1 MFHDQTDRREN
12 RPLPYHERSSI
23 LNVRESGDRRRADL
37 VRDLMMRCTS
47 PTTGQHGATTRLSRN
62 GTASCSHIA
71 NRGLAL
77 RPALVVSALI
87 PLLAGSVTAAE
98 GAAGGSPTATKTG
111 GLTAFDWVLI
121 GLYAISTIALG
132 WYFGRRQQSRKEY
145 FVGSGQMNPLLI
157 GVSLFATLLSTIS
170 YLSMPGEGAGK
181 GPINMTAM
189 LALPLI
195 YLTVGYVLLPVY
207 MRHKVTSAYEL
218 LEERLGL
225 GIRLLGASMFL
236 LLRLVWMSL
245 LIYLAAKAVT
255 VMLGIDY
262 WVLHYG
268 GEQQL
273 LTGVAQPADQPVDWL
288 IQFHQGEAWIS
299 CVPVIV
305 LFTGFVALIYT
316 TLGGLRAVVI
326 TDLMQTALLF
336 GGALLVIIHVTF
348 DSGGFQWFPTEWQA
362 NWDTQ
367 PLFSWDPRVR
377 ITMVGTIITTFVWYV
392 ATAGG
397 DQTSVQRFMATKDA
411 RAARLALA
419 AQMCVSAL
427 VGVTLTIVG
436 FALLGFF
443 RAHPEHLAGLDLK
456 TDADDL
462 FPLFIA
468 NHLWAGVSGLVV
480 AAMFAA
486 AMSSIDSG
494 VNSITAVVST
504 DFLGR
509 FGWQPKS
516 ERGQFRLSQGLAF
529 CVGTS
534 VVVGSTFMKFIEGN
548 ITEVTNKTVNLLT
561 TPIFAL
567 FCFALFIRFSR
578 PMGVFFG
585 WFCGTAVA
593 AFVAFSSSGV
603 IWLAEW
609 FPTAP
614 ALFGVELTT
623 HFDSEI
629 GEVILTAVR
638 EIDPETGKAELVP
651 RAPISFQWVGLA
663 SLAVNLVTGSLASL
677 LINWRHPLKK
687 NDPRNSTS

>member
-1 MFHDQTDRREN
+1 MKNTEPTPGQSPSKLGWQDGITLFTT
-12 RPLPYHERSSI
+12 
-23 LNVRESGDRRRADL
+23 LNFMAF
-37 VRDLMMRCTS
+37 
-47 PTTGQHGATTRLSRN
+47 
-62 GTASCSHIA
+62 
-71 NRGLAL
+71 
-77 RPALVVSALI
+77 
-87 PLLAGSVTAAE
+87 
-98 GAAGGSPTATKTG
+98 GGSASGAETNSGTSETAVSTG
-111 GLTAFDWVLI
+111 GLTGLDWVLI
-121 GLYAISTIALG
+121 GLYALTTILLG
-132 WYFGRRQQSRKEY
+132 WYFGRRRQSRQEY

-170 YLSMPGEGAGK
+170 YLSIPGEAAGK

-189 LALPLI
+189 LALPLV
-195 YLTVGYVLLPVY
+195 YLTVGYLLLPVY
-207 MRHKVTSAYEL
+207 MRQKVTSAYEL
-218 LEERLGL
+218 LEDRLGL

-245 LIYLAAKAVT
+245 LIYVAAKAVT
-255 VMLGIDY
+255 IMLGIDY
-262 WVLHYG
+262 WILHYG
-268 GEQQL
+268 GAQQWV
-273 LTGVAQPADQPVDWL
+273 TGVAQKIDWM
-288 IQFHQGEAWIS
+288 IQFKEGEIWIS

-326 TDLMQTALLF
+326 TDFMQTALLF
-336 GGALLVIIHVTF
+336 GGALLVVLHVTL
-348 DSGGFQWFPTEWQA
+348 DSGGFHWFPTKWET

-377 ITMVGTIITTFVWYV
+377 ITMVGTIVNAFVWYV

-411 RAARLALA
+411 RAARLALGS
-419 AQMCVSAL
+419 QMCVNAL
-427 VGVTLTIVG
+427 VGITLYIVG

-443 RAHPEHLAGLDLK
+443 RDHPEHLAGLDLK
-456 TDADDL
+456 NDADDL
-462 FPLFIA
+462 FSRFIA
-468 NHLWAGVSGLVV
+468 NHLGPGISGLVV

-516 ERGQFRLSQGLAF
+516 ERGQARLSQGLAF
-529 CVGTS
+529 SIGVM
-534 VVVGSTFMKFIEGN
+534 VVVGSAFMKFIEGN

-578 PMGVFFG
+578 PLGVLIG
-585 WFCGTAVA
+585 WFCGTSVA
-593 AFVAFSSSGV
+593 AFIAFSSSSV
-603 IWLAEW
+603 IFLADW
-609 FPTAP
+609 FPSVP
-614 ALFGVELTT
+614 SFFGVTLITLY
-623 HFDSEI
+623 DPEI
-629 GEVILTAVR
+629 GEVIATAIS
-638 EIDPETGKAELVP
+638 EIDPETGIPHLVQ

-663 SLAVNLVTGSLASL
+663 SLAVNLLTGSLASIL
-677 LINWRHPLKK
+677 LNRLRPLK
-687 NDPRNSTS
+687 NNNPRNTTS